1 MKKSLNNYWC
11 PNCNLDFKGTKNE
24 CPKCKK
30 KGKWIGRESFY
41 TYGHN
46 LPK

>member
-1 MKKSLNNYWC
+1 MINQIKVYYCWRC
-11 PNCNLDFKGTKNE
+11 EYDFKGTKNE